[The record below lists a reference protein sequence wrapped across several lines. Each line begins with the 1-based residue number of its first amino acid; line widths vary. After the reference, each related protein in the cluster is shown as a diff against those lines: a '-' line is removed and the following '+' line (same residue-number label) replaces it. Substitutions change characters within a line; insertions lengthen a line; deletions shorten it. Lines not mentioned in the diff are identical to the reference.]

1 MAFSSSWHQRN
12 AYRLMRG
19 KVHHFIVQTHK
30 MNITLLEAAKQCP
43 EMTVSIKLGELVEAA
58 RTIVAETIQAEAAAA
73 PKDDEVY
80 LSRNEVMEIFGV
92 SSTTL
97 WRWSRDYLVPEK
109 IGNSVRYRMSDIQ
122 KRMEESKHVNG

>member
-1 MAFSSSWHQRN
+1 
-12 AYRLMRG
+12 MRG

-73 PKDDEVY
+73 PKDDEA
-80 LSRNEVMEIFGV
+80 
-92 SSTTL
+92 
-97 WRWSRDYLVPEK
+97 
-109 IGNSVRYRMSDIQ
+109 
-122 KRMEESKHVNG
+122 

>member
-1 MAFSSSWHQRN
+1 
-12 AYRLMRG
+12 MRG
-19 KVHHFIVQTHK
+19 KVHHFLVQTHK

-122 KRMEESKHVNG
+122 KRMEESKHVND

>member
-1 MAFSSSWHQRN
+1 
-12 AYRLMRG
+12 MRG

-58 RTIVAETIQAEAAAA
+58 RTIVAETIQAEAAAV

-97 WRWSRDYLVPEK
+97 WRWSRDYLVPEM

-122 KRMEESKHVNG
+122 KRREESKHVND